1 MDKLNSKI
9 LTVSFAL
16 TGALVGLTLSLLIT
30 AFSGV
35 FGWMARMSGNDL
47 FRHGV
52 PVGVG
57 FLVFLVLQ
65 LNPKILTWGDEV
77 VSEIRKV
84 VWPSAKDTRVMTVV
98 VCIMVLISSLIV
110 TSFDFVSAYLINFL
124 MR

>member
-9 LTVSFAL
+9 LTVSFAA
-16 TGALVGLTLSLLIT
+16 TGALIGFTLSLLIT

-35 FGWMARMSGNDL
+35 FSWMARLSGQDW

-52 PVGVG
+52 PVAVG
-57 FLVFLVLQ
+57 FVVFLALQ
-65 LNPKILTWGDEV
+65 LNPRVLTWGDEV

-84 VWPSAKDTRVMTVV
+84 VWPSRKDTTAMTVV
-98 VCIMVLISSLIV
+98 VCMMVLISSLVV
-110 TSFDFVSAYLINFL
+110 TSFDFVSGYVINIL